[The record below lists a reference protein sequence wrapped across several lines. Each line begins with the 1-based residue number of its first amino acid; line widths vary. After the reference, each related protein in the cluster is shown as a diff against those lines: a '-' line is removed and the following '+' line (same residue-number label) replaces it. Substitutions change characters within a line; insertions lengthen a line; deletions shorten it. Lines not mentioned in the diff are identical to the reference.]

1 MEILKS
7 MVVQQGNKTME
18 MEEPAA
24 PHKMVT
30 SGKDKVSLSV
40 YGQVNRMLLNASD
53 GSESRLFH
61 ADNDMSSTRV
71 GFKGKAKMDGGWSA
85 GTTIEAQM
93 ESNSS
98 AKVHLGDDGDDVNTD
113 LKSPLPSASS
123 SSGSSTRKRASSRL
137 ARAAPLLTAW
147 PKRTSPAPAS
157 APASSSDCGAKT
169 ASRQEAVRE
178 DKGAAAPCGR
188 PRHIYRVRP

>member
-1 MEILKS
+1 MEILKN
-7 MVVQQGNKTME
+7 MVVQQGNKMME
-18 MEEPAA
+18 MEEPAT
-24 PHKMVT
+24 PPKMVT

-53 GSESRLFH
+53 GSDSRLFH

-98 AKVHLGDDGDDVNTD
+98 AKVHLGDDGDD
-113 LKSPLPSASS
+113 SARFSYAKLGQKLDINPAGRTALS
-123 SSGSSTRKRASSRL
+123 VGFMNAENADGDSGSYYDVAVVQKL
-137 ARAAPLLTAW
+137 
-147 PKRTSPAPAS
+147 KGI
-157 APASSSDCGAKT
+157 GAEVY
-169 ASRQEAVRE
+169 AL
-178 DKGAAAPCGR
+178 
-188 PRHIYRVRP
+188 